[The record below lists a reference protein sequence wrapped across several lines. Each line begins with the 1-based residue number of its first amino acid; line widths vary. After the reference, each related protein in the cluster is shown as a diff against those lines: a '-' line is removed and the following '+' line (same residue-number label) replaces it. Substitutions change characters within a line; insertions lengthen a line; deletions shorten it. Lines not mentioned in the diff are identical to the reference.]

1 MMGVMAEAEG
11 IAGLDTSVA
20 HPARVY
26 DYWLGGTDNFAVDRE
41 AAERVLAA
49 APGLRYRVRANR
61 AFLGRATRYLA
72 AEAAVRQ
79 FLDIGTGIPAAGNT
93 HEVAQRVA
101 PDARVVYVDNDPI
114 VLLHAQALLRSTPE
128 GATAYLQADLR
139 DPGAILDRA
148 ASLLDFGQPVA
159 VMLLGVLHLIQDSED
174 PWGIVARL
182 MTAMPPGSYLTV
194 SHPAIDIHKSQANA
208 QRVYNERVATPQTLR
223 TREQVARFFAGLEL
237 VDPGLVQVHQWRP
250 GPGDSAPEGTVSA
263 HGAVARK
270 PGA

>member
-1 MMGVMAEAEG
+1 MMWAMAEADGGPDDEG

-26 DYWLGGTDNFAVDRE
+26 DYWLGGKDNFAADRE

-72 AEAAVRQ
+72 AEAGLRQ

-114 VLLHAQALLRSTPE
+114 VLLHAEALLRSTPE
-128 GATAYLQADLR
+128 GATDYLQADLR
-139 DPGAILDRA
+139 DPGTIVDRA
-148 ASLLDFGQPVA
+148 AALLDFGQPVA
-159 VMLLGVLHLIQDSED
+159 VM
-174 PWGIVARL
+174 
-182 MTAMPPGSYLTV
+182 PPGSYLTI
-194 SHPAIDIHKSQANA
+194 SHPAIDIHQSQANA

-223 TREQVARFFAGLEL
+223 TREQVARFFTGLEL

-250 GPGDSAPEGTVSA
+250 DPGDSAPEGTVSA